1 MANYFGVSLS
11 VHSKILHS
19 NYSDTSD
26 EFYKVYEIVKNH
38 GYILILNKHE
48 EEIKEKYEAI
58 IKEKDAEILKLEN
71 KIKKLQ
77 TKVNA
82 YNKIDK
88 CVTYLYENRE
98 RLPKRN

>member
-1 MANYFGVSLS
+1 MADYFGVSLS

-26 EFYKVYEIVKNH
+26 EFYKVYEVVKNH
-38 GYILILNKHE
+38 GYILILNKRE
-48 EEIKEKYEAI
+48 EEIKEEYEAI
-58 IKEKDAEILKLEN
+58 IEEKDAKILKLEN

-77 TKVNA
+77 AKVNA

-98 RLPKRN
+98 RLPKKD